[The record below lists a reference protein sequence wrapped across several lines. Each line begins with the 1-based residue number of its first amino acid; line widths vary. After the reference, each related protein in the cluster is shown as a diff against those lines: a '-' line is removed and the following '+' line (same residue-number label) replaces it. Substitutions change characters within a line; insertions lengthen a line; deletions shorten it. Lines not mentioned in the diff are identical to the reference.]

1 MTGRPRSA
9 VRAISATTGGA
20 PGVRSGAAGTGACA
34 RQAER
39 ADASSA
45 NRATRDVVFN
55 TVMSGTA
62 LSDVGHGLQ
71 PCTALSDVG
80 HGLQAVPV
88 EKRRASPK
96 RGPSSYTDVQKR

>member
-20 PGVRSGAAGTGACA
+20 PGVRACAAGTGASA
-34 RQAER
+34 RQAVR
-39 ADASSA
+39 VDVSSA

-71 PCTALSDVG
+71 
-80 HGLQAVPV
+80 AVP
-88 EKRRASPK
+88 RRKKKGLAEARPPNAT
-96 RGPSSYTDVQKR
+96 RTCRALEREADTEARAAR